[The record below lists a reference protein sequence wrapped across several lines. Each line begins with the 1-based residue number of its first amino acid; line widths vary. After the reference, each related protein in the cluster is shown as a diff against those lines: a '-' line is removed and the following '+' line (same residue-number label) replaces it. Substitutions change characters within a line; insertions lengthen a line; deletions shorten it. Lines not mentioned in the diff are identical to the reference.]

1 MINISTQVK
10 TKLFSIISDM
20 EKHRSEF
27 VQNPN
32 KDFVRS
38 RKLSF
43 SAMVKI
49 LISMGGSTLQKE
61 LYNFFDFDTAT
72 PTSSAFIQQRSKLLP
87 SAFKFLMR
95 ELNRS
100 FTTTKEF
107 RGYRLLAVDGSDAH
121 TPTYPDDKESY
132 IHSNENGRGFNL
144 IHVNTLY
151 DLLSKRYE
159 DVVIQKYR
167 LKNENKALCEMIDC
181 SEITDK
187 VILLADRYY
196 ESYNNMAHAQ
206 SKGWNYL
213 FRIKDTRG
221 IMRAVTVPD
230 KDEFDIEFNLLFT
243 RVRSKKTTGNPDKY
257 KVIPSA
263 MKFDYLQK
271 HSKDCFP
278 MYFRIVRVKISD
290 SLYETLVTNL
300 KKEDFSS
307 EDLKKLYSMRWGVET
322 AFREL
327 KYNIGLNNFHSKKP
341 EFVLQEILARLI
353 MYNVSMIISINVCIS
368 QEQKTYVYQINF
380 SVAIHICVNF
390 IRHNRSSPKS
400 VEDLIKQNILPVRP
414 GRSSRRLMKKGK
426 PSVSFIYRV

>member
-1 MINISTQVK
+1 MINFSKQVK

-43 SAMVKI
+43 SAMMKI

-61 LYNFFDFDTAT
+61 LYNFFDFDTDT

-87 SAFKFLMR
+87 SAFKFLMC

-100 FTTTKEF
+100 FTPTKRF

-121 TPTYPDDKESY
+121 TPTYPDDTESY

-144 IHVNTLY
+144 MHVNTLY

-181 SEITDK
+181 SETTDK

-221 IMRAVTVPD
+221 IMRTVTVPD

-243 RVRSKKTTGNPDKY
+243 RVRSKKTMGNPDKY
-257 KVIPSA
+257 KVIPSV

-300 KKEDFSS
+300 KKDDFSS

-368 QEQKTYVYQINF
+368 QNHKAYVYQINF
-380 SVAIHICVNF
+380 SAAIHICVNF
-390 IRHNRSSPKS
+390 IRNNRSSPKS

>member
-1 MINISTQVK
+1 MINFSTQVK

-20 EKHRSEF
+20 EKHCSEF

-87 SAFKFLMR
+87 SAFKFLMC

-100 FTTTKEF
+100 FTPTKRF

-121 TPTYPDDKESY
+121 TPTYPYDKESY

-144 IHVNTLY
+144 MHVNTLY

-181 SEITDK
+181 SE
-187 VILLADRYY
+187 
-196 ESYNNMAHAQ
+196 
-206 SKGWNYL
+206 
-213 FRIKDTRG
+213 
-221 IMRAVTVPD
+221 
-230 KDEFDIEFNLLFT
+230 
-243 RVRSKKTTGNPDKY
+243 
-257 KVIPSA
+257 
-263 MKFDYLQK
+263 
-271 HSKDCFP
+271 
-278 MYFRIVRVKISD
+278 
-290 SLYETLVTNL
+290 
-300 KKEDFSS
+300 
-307 EDLKKLYSMRWGVET
+307 
-322 AFREL
+322 
-327 KYNIGLNNFHSKKP
+327 KP
-341 EFVLQEILARLI
+341 I
-353 MYNVSMIISINVCIS
+353 
-368 QEQKTYVYQINF
+368 
-380 SVAIHICVNF
+380 
-390 IRHNRSSPKS
+390 
-400 VEDLIKQNILPVRP
+400 
-414 GRSSRRLMKKGK
+414 
-426 PSVSFIYRV
+426 